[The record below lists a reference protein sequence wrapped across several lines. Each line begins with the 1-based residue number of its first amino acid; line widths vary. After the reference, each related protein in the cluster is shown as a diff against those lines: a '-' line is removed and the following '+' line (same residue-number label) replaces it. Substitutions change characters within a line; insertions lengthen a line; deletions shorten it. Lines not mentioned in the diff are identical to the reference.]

1 MAFSFIRYDLGEQ
14 STFVDHADI
23 LFFVQSLVD
32 LSWPTLGWRSTWAT
46 AYSASLQYSSA
57 QQVHLFRNC
66 IPRCRGMYPE
76 VVVNLRRTR
85 IESNVSGAWAELE
98 TETNCWAGSGF
109 YLLTKNRCCQDS
121 FDKIVKHCRCEVC
134 HIFTFIILTFNKS
147 EAFEANK
154 ESIFLNFLL
163 LQIP

>member
-1 MAFSFIRYDLGEQ
+1 MTIHILRRQLRMVSLLENGIFIYTLRLRRAEHLCWQCCY
-14 STFVDHADI
+14 SVFC
-23 LFFVQSLVD
+23 VQSLVD

-66 IPRCRGMYPE
+66 IQRCMGMYPE

-109 YLLTKNRCCQDS
+109 YLLTKNRCCQS

-147 EAFEANK
+147 EAF
-154 ESIFLNFLL
+154 
-163 LQIP
+163 